1 MISLSLYIERVIEYA
16 PRLFESLY
24 ETGIMMVFAMVAA
37 ILLGLPLGT
46 LLFLTSRNKPMD
58 NKILYQVA
66 SVFVNIVRSFPF
78 LLLVVVMQP
87 LIRFFYGRATGDPVA
102 ASFPMMLIAIALYA
116 RFVEQSLHDVPKG
129 VMEMAESMGATT
141 TQLVWKFLYVE
152 ARSSLI
158 IGFTTAFVSFISYST
173 IMGVVGGGGIA
184 QRLGRGG
191 HLVAPGGILRGH
203 RQRVGQKHRAGGGSA
218 QLEPGVRI
226 LLLHQHRLLLARHG
240 GAATGDHGLQHLAR
254 GGRNLHPGSLSL
266 RQRGHGRIQRL
277 GS

>member
-1 MISLSLYIERVIEYA
+1 MSLYIERVIEYA

-116 RFVEQSLHDVPKG
+116 RFVEQSLHEVPKG
-129 VMEMAESMGATT
+129 VMETAESMGATT

-173 IMGVVGGGGIA
+173 IMGVVGGGGIGDFAIRYGYQRYETDVMYTAIVVIIIFVILA
-184 QRLGRGG
+184 QWFG
-191 HLVAPGGILRGH
+191 LRIA
-203 RQRVGQKHRAGGGSA
+203 RQLDKK
-218 QLEPGVRI
+218 
-226 LLLHQHRLLLARHG
+226 
-240 GAATGDHGLQHLAR
+240 
-254 GGRNLHPGSLSL
+254 
-266 RQRGHGRIQRL
+266 
-277 GS
+277 